1 MIFLS
6 SNEQRKRKIKD
17 ICKKYN
23 NLPQNIVKQIVEY
36 ELPKDKK
43 FNLNRSIKEMRVLN
57 DRISIY
63 ENAIKDAI
71 KAREV
76 INNPY
81 VYEFPVIIDLGNS
94 YGERMTVMEAMNK
107 LDSYRRMRREIIA
120 DARYEY
126 MIEKYVTPFQKGV
139 SDEIK

>member
-1 MIFLS
+1 MVFLS

-36 ELPKDKK
+36 ELSKDKK

-57 DRISIY
+57 ERIAIY

-71 KAREV
+71 KTREV

-81 VYEFPVIIDLGNS
+81 VYEFPVIIDLGNGCIRS
-94 YGERMTVMEAMNK
+94 NMNCTK
-107 LDSYRRMRREIIA
+107 DFII
-120 DARYEY
+120 
-126 MIEKYVTPFQKGV
+126 
-139 SDEIK
+139 S

>member
-6 SNEQRKRKIKD
+6 SNEHRKRKIKD

-23 NLPQNIVKQIVEY
+23 DLPQNIVKQIVEY
-36 ELPKDKK
+36 ELSKDKK
-43 FNLNRSIKEMRVLN
+43 FNLKRLIKEMRALN
-57 DRISIY
+57 ERIVVY
-63 ENAIKDAI
+63 ENAIKDVI

-81 VYEFPVIIDLGNS
+81 VYEFPAIIDLGNG
-94 YGERMTVMEAMNK
+94 YGTRMTVMDAMNK

-120 DARYEY
+120 DVRYEY
-126 MIEKYVTPFQKGV
+126 MIEKYVTPLQEGV